1 MNPNPPNT
9 GRQALKITA
18 REGLRLARQLRLEGC
33 HRAAADALA
42 GVAEARQTLLKDY
55 NAPALE
61 RELQQNLDGA
71 DFLSDLENPE
81 AVHRRKAIL
90 AHLYNYGKAF
100 PKMQ

>member
-1 MNPNPPNT
+1 MNPNHQNT

-33 HRAAADALA
+33 HPAAAALA
-42 GVAEARQTLLKDY
+42 SVSEARQILLKDY

-81 AVHRRKAIL
+81 AVHRRKALL